1 MVERNK
7 KYILFAILITVT
19 LITIVCGVLFSIRES
34 FAYCCND
41 SNEKMDSEIQVF
53 LHKQCE
59 NKSIFLVDEG
69 QLQESIESNFSQVEV
84 VNIERIFP
92 DKIKVNYTYKKVY
105 CFIVDD
111 GKFKYFTKEGK
122 VSFIDGG
129 EKSTTENL
137 IRILTNEK
145 IQDGDFVFSNESE
158 VGNNLHILLD
168 MMEKMS
174 IKNPEFLLSEI
185 DFSCLDSHLLQIK
198 LREGAIVNIEFPSKN
213 FSQKVRLFASAIIG
227 CEKEKREKGVWR
239 VYSNKISYAKN

>member
-19 LITIVCGVLFSIRES
+19 LITIVCGVLFSVRELY
-34 FAYCCND
+34 AYCYND

-53 LHKQCE
+53 LQNQCE
-59 NKSIFLVDEG
+59 NKSIFLVNET

-92 DKIKVNYTYKKVY
+92 NKIKVDYTYKKVY
-105 CFIVDD
+105 CFVVDD
-111 GKFKYFTKEGK
+111 GKYKYFTKEGK

-129 EKSTTENL
+129 EKSTTENF
-137 IRILTNEK
+137 IRILTAEK
-145 IQDGDFVFSNESE
+145 IQDGDFVFTNVSE
-158 VGNNLHILLD
+158 VGNNIHILLD

-174 IKNPEFLLSEI
+174 IKNVEFLISEI
-185 DFSCLDSHLLQIK
+185 DFSCINSHLLQIK